1 MLNLEINLTGA
12 EFTTTESS
20 NLQVKWGRPTHGSLL
35 PHPTLP
41 DCSFLM
47 SYYYLRTDKSLH
59 VCVHVCVYI
68 HIVCAY
74 MCAKAHIVHVE
85 VKDKYFVFLLHIVI
99 ICVYMSMC
107 VCPCLCVHV
116 SMCVS
121 VVCVCYMIGSHTIVH
136 MWESEDTVMKLV
148 FLPPLRGF

>member
-1 MLNLEINLTGA
+1 
-12 EFTTTESS
+12 
-20 NLQVKWGRPTHGSLL
+20 
-35 PHPTLP
+35 
-41 DCSFLM
+41 M

-85 VKDKYFVFLLHIVI
+85 VKDKYLVFLLHIVI

-121 VVCVCYMIGSHTIVH
+121 VVCVCYMIGSHTIIH